1 MNTSIGHILR
11 QARIA
16 KKMTL
21 EDVEEVTSIETP
33 YLLAIELDNYSA
45 LPEDI
50 LPSEYVT
57 RYADAVGVK
66 ESDLKRVRSE
76 QDKLDNP
83 KVELPNEHYRRAK
96 GHQSVRSY
104 RRQKVYF
111 LPLLYI
117 SLVALAIL
125 VFIGYIVT
133 KQLEF
138 ESQSQ
143 TAQSSYTVVNSSSSE
158 TASSSS
164 EVSSSS
170 EDSTKPKLTVQ
181 KSSDGYNLAVT
192 LTNPSSTGI
201 PVIVSLSGATSSW
214 FSVTNSDLD
223 DSGVTLNSSRTNYTA
238 TLTDGATSSVIT
250 LGVTKDVT
258 VFIDNQVVDLSSL
271 TSDGISYITLTIE
284 E

>member
-21 EDVEEVTSIETP
+21 EDVGDITSIEVP
-33 YLLAIELDNYSA
+33 YLLAVELDNYSA
-45 LPEDI
+45 LPENV
-50 LPSEYVT
+50 LPSDYIN
-57 RYADAVGVK
+57 RYAQAVGVT
-66 ESDLKRVRSE
+66 EEDMKRVKSE
-76 QDKLDNP
+76 QERLENP
-83 KVELPNEHYRRAK
+83 QVDLPNEHYRRAK

-117 SLVALAIL
+117 SLVAIAIL
-125 VFIGYIVT
+125 FFVGYIVMKQMQFET
-133 KQLEF
+133 K
-138 ESQSQ
+138 STTGQ
-143 TAQSSYTVVNSSSSE
+143 TQYSVVNSTTADTEKEQSSTSS
-158 TASSSS
+158 ASS
-164 EVSSSS
+164 
-170 EDSTKPKLTVQ
+170 DAPKPNLTVT
-181 KSSDGYNLAVT
+181 KSSDGYNLSVT
-192 LTNPSSTGI
+192 LRNPSSAGI
-201 PVIVSLSGATSSW
+201 PIIVSLSGASTGW

-223 DSGVTLNSSRTNYTA
+223 DSGITLDSSRTNYTA
-238 TLTDGATSSVIT
+238 TLIDGTTSSVIT

-271 TSDGISYITLTIE
+271 TSEGTSYISLTIE